1 MIHCLARGLF
11 LQEINLAKV
20 AISVSIYKLSDAYFL
35 EKRLIMISLLHW
47 KRHNTKRRLPA
58 VSNLQ
63 LLFFFFFL
71 VLIKILISTL
81 PSNVSF
87 CCSGR
92 RRRSQSRFLDVL
104 FNQSEEDN
112 GDPIPR
118 DYNDFL
124 YNYNR
129 DYNYLQSLH

>member
-1 MIHCLARGLF
+1 MNCTVLKVVALLVVIFGVQHAVARPNNRVKRVSDSHLADLETKIA
-11 LQEINLAKV
+11 LNNKV
-20 AISVSIYKLSDAYFL
+20 KGFAITMPVGAGRIDPL
-35 EKRLIMISLLHW
+35 
-47 KRHNTKRRLPA
+47 
-58 VSNLQ
+58 
-63 LLFFFFFL
+63 
-71 VLIKILISTL
+71 KI
-81 PSNVSF
+81 
-87 CCSGR
+87 GR